1 MGLKPLE
8 ADKEIKAGAHLLKE
22 GAKPSMANDQ
32 GWVSSACFSPV
43 LGHSIAL
50 AFLKSGRERMG
61 EHVVVWDGLRGS
73 ECVAE
78 GCNPVFLDPENQR
91 LHL

>member
-1 MGLKPLE
+1 
-8 ADKEIKAGAHLLKE
+8 
-22 GAKPSMANDQ
+22 MANDQ
-32 GWVSSACFSPV
+32 GWVSSACHSPV

-73 ECVAE
+73 ECLAE
-78 GCNPVFLDPENQR
+78 VVSPVFLDPENQR